1 MSTPVGPYSP
11 IMRGGYLLFTAGQI
25 GISDGVL
32 VDGGVEAETRQVF
45 VNLRAV
51 LASADA
57 SLADV
62 VKATVF
68 LVDMGDYAAVN
79 KIYSEEFDGHRP
91 ARSAVAVVALPLG
104 AQVEIEVIAVRPP
117 DLAD

>member
-11 IMRGGYLLFTAGQI
+11 IMRGGDFLFTAGQI

-32 VDGGVEAETRQVF
+32 VEGGVEAEARQVF
-45 VNLRAV
+45 VNLRTV

-57 SLADV
+57 TLADV

-68 LVDMGDYAAVN
+68 LADMGDYGAVN
-79 KIYSEEFDGHRP
+79 TIYSEEFDGHRP
-91 ARSAVAVVALPLG
+91 ARSAVAVAGLPLG
-104 AQVEIEVIAVRPP
+104 AQVEIEVIAARP
-117 DLAD
+117 A

>member
-11 IMRGGYLLFTAGQI
+11 IMRGGDFLFTAGQI
-25 GISDGVL
+25 RISDGVL
-32 VDGGVEAETRQVF
+32 VEGGVEAQTRQVF

-68 LVDMGDYAAVN
+68 LVDIDDYAAVN
-79 KIYSEEFDGHRP
+79 KIYSEEFDGHGP
-91 ARSAVAVVALPLG
+91 ARSAVAVTALPLG
-104 AQVEIEVIAVRPP
+104 AQVEIEVIAARPT

>member
-11 IMRGGYLLFTAGQI
+11 IMRGGDFLFTAGQI
-25 GISDGVL
+25 GITDGV
-32 VDGGVEAETRQVF
+32 VVEGGVSAETRQVF
-45 VNLRAV
+45 TNLRSV
-51 LASADA
+51 LASAGA
-57 SLADV
+57 SLGDV

-68 LVDMGDYAAVN
+68 LVDMGDYATVN
-79 KIYSEEFDGHRP
+79 GIYAEEFDGHRP

-104 AQVEIEVIAVRPP
+104 ARVEIEVVAVLPA